1 MFNFNSSLHPFI
13 HSSVNRFII
22 QKGMTDI
29 LIHPSLHLCLA
40 SSFMCTF
47 PSTSLI
53 ILEALN
59 VTVGLQWGEE
69 DVEEPQAD
77 EQHGG
82 QNFWCPGPAQLS
94 TDLWPPSVHQCG
106 NTYKGKDGKEC
117 DGERQ
122 CAWIHLEITAL
133 GVMVDGG
140 DGPCHLSDISKASQ
154 NYMKMTHRTLTITWQ
169 MWQWC
174 RYLLQTHMLDSPR
187 YPGIRLQH
195 WIQSH
200 YRWRRRRTDPGWQP
214 PYWQKYLGRQRR
226 GGHQVLPC
234 SMDTS
239 WKVLGNINR
248 QCYISLMSAHVTDEE
263 AASEPLFPALKPL
276 MVYVK
281 LIGHRATVQQPGEK
295 YVTLGWM
302 DGDDTWLNGSLQ
314 LHWCSIIISTQ
325 GDSFRLPRDCQTN
338 VKNHQP
344 ALTTSLAQ
352 VYPPINMASLK
363 KDDQQLPL

>member
-22 QKGMTDI
+22 QKGMTDF

-47 PSTSLI
+47 PSTSPI
-53 ILEALN
+53 ILEALD

-122 CAWIHLEITAL
+122 RAWIHLEIAAL

-140 DGPCHLSDISKASQ
+140 DGPCHLSDISRASQ
-154 NYMKMTHRTLTITWQ
+154 NYMKMTHRTLTITRQ
-169 MWQWC
+169 TWQWC
-174 RYLLQTHMLDSPR
+174 RYLLQEHTLDSPR
-187 YPGIRLQH
+187 CPGIRLQH

-226 GGHQVLPC
+226 GGHQVLQG

-239 WKVLGNINR
+239 WKVLGDITR
-248 QCYISLMSAHVTDEE
+248 QCYISLMSAHETDEE
-263 AASEPLFPALKPL
+263 AASELLFPALKPL
-276 MVYVK
+276 IVYVK
-281 LIGHRATVQQPGEK
+281 FTGHRSHGATAGWEICDPG
-295 YVTLGWM
+295 M
-302 DGDDTWLNGSLQ
+302 DGWGWHT
-314 LHWCSIIISTQ
+314 TQ
-325 GDSFRLPRDCQTN
+325 WFPP
-338 VKNHQP
+338 V
-344 ALTTSLAQ
+344 ALVQ
-352 VYPPINMASLK
+352 RHH
-363 KDDQQLPL
+363 